1 MGTKK
6 NGLSENIKKTSQTQ
20 NKFAIKTNRLETS
33 PEETKK
39 TKQTKIKIT
48 TNQKKHRISTVT
60 AIVFVFVRVF
70 FSCLF
75 CFFGLLLLLDFECK
89 VKPSILCVVGRTVV
103 DQQT

>member
-1 MGTKK
+1 MRPGPLGTKK

-60 AIVFVFVRVF
+60 AIVFCFCSCVF
-70 FSCLF
+70 FLSVLF
-75 CFFGLLLLLDFECK
+75 FWFAFA
-89 VKPSILCVVGRTVV
+89 VGF
-103 DQQT
+103 